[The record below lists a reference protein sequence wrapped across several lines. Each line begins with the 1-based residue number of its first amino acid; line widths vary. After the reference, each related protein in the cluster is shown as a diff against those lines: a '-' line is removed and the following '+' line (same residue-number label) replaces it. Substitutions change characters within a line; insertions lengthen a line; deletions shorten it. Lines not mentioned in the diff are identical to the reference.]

1 MTENKRKIE
10 SEGRVFNSEWT
21 NKYLFTVV
29 NSKILCLV
37 CRNVVSVPKE
47 YNLRRYFETNHP
59 NFAELDANKKNLK
72 AESLLAN
79 LCSQQI
85 FLNFWAMKVL
95 VLPELASKF

>member
-29 NSKILCLV
+29 NSKVLCLV

-47 YNLRRYFETNHP
+47 YNLRRHFEINHP
-59 NFAELDANKKNLK
+59 NFVGISYK
-72 AESLLAN
+72 
-79 LCSQQI
+79 
-85 FLNFWAMKVL
+85 
-95 VLPELASKF
+95 